1 MLVERLGQTVEAK
14 LTFQLGLFEPF
25 LQSCNSL
32 TKLHNTRFT
41 DDVTVDQVLCAA
53 VGPDK
58 NSLLSP
64 RRKYNLQDNAKL
76 LSCFGHLF
84 QLLIQYST
92 AYTYCSLF
100 NYKHEKMRSYFA
112 QFSFERQDAVVKNK
126 LQRIG
131 GGHKNKI

>member
-58 NSLLSP
+58 TVCSAREENIIYKITP
-64 RRKYNLQDNAKL
+64 N
-76 LSCFGHLF
+76 
-84 QLLIQYST
+84 
-92 AYTYCSLF
+92 YCLVSVT
-100 NYKHEKMRSYFA
+100 
-112 QFSFERQDAVVKNK
+112 FSNC
-126 LQRIG
+126 
-131 GGHKNKI
+131 

>member
-1 MLVERLGQTVEAK
+1 MLVERLGQTEEAN

-112 QFSFERQDAVVKNK
+112 QFSFKRQDAVEKNK
-126 LQRIG
+126 L
-131 GGHKNKI
+131 